1 MEHFK
6 IYGTIDDHIVFC
18 LDVTQNIYTEGWNV
32 IQYGKGIVMWDEDV
46 KSVNN
51 YIDAAVASMVHV
63 FEYLN
68 ENGHVCVMH
77 NVGAHVH
84 TINKKGGYVVE
95 DAE

>member
-1 MEHFK
+1 MEHFH
-6 IYGTIDDHIVFC
+6 IFGTIGNNIVFC
-18 LDVTQNIYTEGWNV
+18 LDILQNAYTEGWNV
-32 IQYGKGIVMWDEDV
+32 IQYGKGIVLWDEDV
-46 KSVNN
+46 KTVNG

-77 NVGAHVH
+77 NVGKHAHR
-84 TINKKGGYVVE
+84 INKEGGYVL